1 MDIFQ
6 PEAIGVQLE
15 RTPERQRDGRT
26 WFLWTLRSTA
36 PLWAVV
42 LALLVGAVVLEVAG
56 VDPLRA
62 YGAMLDGAIGS
73 WAAVGLTLQ
82 KSVPLI
88 LAGLGVAFAF
98 RCTLFNIGAEGQ
110 LHIGA
115 LLGTVIAL
123 YVPGLPSWLHI
134 PLCLLG
140 GFVGG
145 AIWGGLP
152 GYLRAKR
159 GLSEIIMTILL
170 NYVAF
175 WFTSFLVHGP
185 IQEPAGYYPQTEP
198 VPESA
203 ALPIFWG
210 AGRLHIGFLI
220 ALVIAA
226 LVHVILFR
234 TSLGFQI
241 RAVGHNPRVAQH
253 AGISPV
259 RNMVIAMLISGGL
272 AGMAGIVE
280 ILGVQRRMSD
290 FFSPGYGYDAIAVA
304 LLGNANPL
312 GVVISAIFFGAL
324 RAGSNMMQRSVAVP
338 AAVAG
343 FIQGIT
349 VLFVVIAGAIPQIHV
364 RWRSRKER
372 NG

>member
-1 MDIFQ
+1 MDISPTEVIETQ
-6 PEAIGVQLE
+6 AR
-15 RTPERQRDGRT
+15 RTLGRRKDRRT
-26 WFLWTLRSTA
+26 WILWALRSSA

-42 LALLVGAVVLEVAG
+42 LAFLIGAVVLEIAG
-56 VDPLRA
+56 IDPLRA
-62 YGAMLDGAIGS
+62 YGAMLDGAVGS

-88 LAGLGVAFAF
+88 LSGLGVAFAY

-110 LHIGA
+110 LYIGA
-115 LLGTVIAL
+115 LVGTVLAL
-123 YVPGLPSWLHI
+123 YVPGLPAWLHI

-152 GYLRAKR
+152 GYLRARR

-198 VPESA
+198 VPDSA
-203 ALPIFWG
+203 VLPIFWD

-220 ALVIAA
+220 ALAIAA
-226 LVHVILFR
+226 LVHIVLFR
-234 TSLGFQI
+234 TALGFQI
-241 RAVGHNPRVAQH
+241 RAVGHNPKVAQH

-259 RNMVIAMLISGGL
+259 RNMIIAMLVSGGL

-280 ILGVQRRMSD
+280 ILGVQRRLSD

-312 GVVISAIFFGAL
+312 GVVIAAIFFGAL

-349 VLFVVIAGAIPQIHV
+349 VLFVVIAGAIPQVHV
-364 RWRSRKER
+364 HWGLRKER
-372 NG
+372 HG